1 MVDGE
6 KPGVDFGDEG
16 KHTVQSLAAN
26 KTLPA
31 LLATITSFTA
41 QDGYGMQA
49 CIMPRRVS
57 HEAWLTLRAFD
68 SQYDTTRRLQRERGR
83 DCDVLDC
90 CCNTVMQRAQS

>member
-1 MVDGE
+1 VVDGE

-41 QDGYGMQA
+41 QDGYGIQA
-49 CIMPRRVS
+49 YDA
-57 HEAWLTLRAFD
+57 ET
-68 SQYDTTRRLQRERGR
+68 SQSRSLAYVESIRQPI
-83 DCDVLDC
+83 
-90 CCNTVMQRAQS
+90 